1 VQLAHHLVEATTSSG
16 VDMNIFKLISNIFKP
31 AAELIDNLHTSE
43 EEKLI
48 QKAAM
53 LETQAAVMAEALDY
67 ENTQLQIRQET
78 INAEAKSEHWLT
90 STWRP
95 ITMLTFV
102 ASIVAYWFGIV
113 EVPQEAVDGMFT
125 LVQIG
130 VGGYTIGRSA
140 EKVVPAI
147 TRALKAREQT

>member
-1 VQLAHHLVEATTSSG
+1 
-16 VDMNIFKLISNIFKP
+16 MNIFKLISNIFKP

>member
-1 VQLAHHLVEATTSSG
+1 
-16 VDMNIFKLISNIFKP
+16 MNIFKLISSIFKP
-31 AAELIDNLHTSE
+31 AAELIDNLHTST

-53 LETQAAVMAEALDY
+53 LETQANVMATALDY
-67 ENTQLQIRQET
+67 ENTQLQIRQDT

-90 STWRP
+90 ATWRP
-95 ITMLTFV
+95 ITMLSFV
-102 ASIVAYWFGIV
+102 GAILGYWFGLV

-140 EKVVPAI
+140 EKVVPSIVKAM
-147 TRALKAREQT
+147 KAREDT